1 MITPEQEVLLR
12 PHGDRRL
19 LRVHVEDHAGH
30 RGDARAQ
37 LLGDRRQGF
46 DVRRGRDDVHHRLA
60 GAAPFA
66 HGREAQEP
74 GARILIVDG
83 EPARAG
89 LSAQLAEQRVH
100 RLRLQMT
107 ALDVQD
113 HVVAVGLMQ
122 PDLGPVTTRHDRELH
137 LVAVPVRIGGGQDG
151 PELEL
156 AEPTDPLE
164 AVAHLLFLEPELGGV
179 RKVLESAAA
188 AAAEVGAGGF
198 DSIRGG
204 RLERLDHRAP
214 ESRAR
219 LDDPDPQTVARD
231 RAADEED
238 VALDPTDPFATEC
251 EVVDRQIEDVATPR
265 FCHD

>member
-1 MITPEQEVLLR
+1 MIASEQKVLLR

-19 LRVHVEDHAGH
+19 LRVHVQDHAGE
-30 RGDARAQ
+30 RRDARAQ
-37 LLGDRRQGF
+37 LLGDRRQGL

-60 GAAPFA
+60 GPAPFA
-66 HGREAQEP
+66 HGREAQES

-83 EPARAG
+83 EPARARLG
-89 LSAQLAEQRVH
+89 TQLAEQCVH

-113 HVVAVGLMQ
+113 HVVAVGLVQ
-122 PDLGPVTTRHDRELH
+122 PDLGPAAAGHDRELH
-137 LVAVPVRIGGGQDG
+137 LVAIPVRIGGRQDR

-156 AEPTDPLE
+156 AEPPDPLE
-164 AVAHLLFLEPELGGV
+164 AVAHLLFLELELGGV
-179 RKVLESAAA
+179 RKVLEAAA
-188 AAAEVGAGGF
+188 ATAAEVGAGGF
-198 DSIRGG
+198 DSVRGG
-204 RLERLDHRAP
+204 RFERLDHRAP

-219 LDDPDPQTVARD
+219 LDDPGPHAVARE

-238 VALDPTDPFATEC
+238 VALDPTDPLATEC
-251 EVVDRQIEDVATPR
+251 EVVDRQIEDVAAPR